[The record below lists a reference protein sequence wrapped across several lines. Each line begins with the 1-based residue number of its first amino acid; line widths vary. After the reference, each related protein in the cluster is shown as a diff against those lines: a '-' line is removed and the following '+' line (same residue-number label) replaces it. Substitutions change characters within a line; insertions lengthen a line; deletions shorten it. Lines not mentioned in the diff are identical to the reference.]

1 MNAIEL
7 QGIHVALD
15 GKQVL
20 NDIKLTIKQGDFMT
34 FLGPSGC
41 GKTTLL
47 RTIAGLQKADAGT
60 ITISGREVANGETRF
75 HMEPSKRRLSLVFQS
90 YALWPH
96 MTVYE
101 NVAFGLQVRKLAK
114 AVVREKVEAAL
125 GKMHIAELAGRYP
138 SELSGGQQQRVAIAR
153 AIVTEPDIL
162 LLDEPLSNLDAK
174 LRVEMRAELKR
185 LHQELNTTVIYVTHD
200 QHEAMTLSTK
210 VAVFFGGKIVQLD
223 KPRELYKHPKTLQVA
238 EFIGSAGL
246 QMNRLE
252 GVVRT
257 DEEGLSWLE
266 TPVVLIPLAAG
277 DGTEV
282 KADVVREP
290 SRLASG
296 ANLSKSSHLPDSSP
310 LTRGVKMQDGQEVV
324 LTVRPEDI
332 RLYEERRPG
341 SIAMSVSA
349 VFPSGA
355 ETLVQLDAAGMS
367 LMARVIGESEYEPGT
382 TLYAVLRQEQ
392 MNAYDKKT
400 GIRMEL
406 QYANHNNEPGESTH
420 EDRLSYSR

>member
-20 NDIKLTIKQGDFMT
+20 HDIKLTIKQGDFMT

-60 ITISGREVANGETRF
+60 ITISGREVANGETQF

-125 GKMHIAELAGRYP
+125 GKMRIAELAGRYP

-200 QHEAMTLSTK
+200 QHEAMTLSTQ
-210 VAVFFGGKIVQLD
+210 VAVFFGGRIVQLD
-223 KPRELYKHPKTLQVA
+223 KPRQLYKHPKTLQVA
-238 EFIGSAGL
+238 EFIGSAGM

-266 TPVVLIPLAAG
+266 TPVVLIPLAGG
-277 DGTEV
+277 DNYS
-282 KADVVREP
+282 KP
-290 SRLASG
+290 QLASD
-296 ANLSKSSHLPDSSP
+296 SFPDPSHLA
-310 LTRGVKMQDGQEVV
+310 RGVNMQDGQEVV
-324 LTVRPEDI
+324 LTIRPEDI
-332 RLYEERRPG
+332 RLYEERCPG

-367 LMARVIGESEYEPGT
+367 LMARVIGESEYEPGI
-382 TLYAVLRQEQ
+382 TLYAVLRQDQ
-392 MNAYDKKT
+392 MNAYDKKS

-406 QYANHNNEPGESTH
+406 AYANHNNEPGESTH
-420 EDRLSYSR
+420 ENRLSYSR

>member
-7 QGIHVALD
+7 QGIHVVLD

-125 GKMHIAELAGRYP
+125 GKMRIAELAGRYP

-200 QHEAMTLSTK
+200 QHEAMTLSTQ
-210 VAVFFGGKIVQLD
+210 VAVFFGGQIVQLD
-223 KPRELYKHPKTLQVA
+223 KPRELYKRPKTLQVA
-238 EFIGSAGL
+238 EFIGSAGM

-266 TPVVLIPLAAG
+266 TPVVLIPLATG
-277 DGTEV
+277 ENYSKPPQLTS
-282 KADVVREP
+282 DVSLP
-290 SRLASG
+290 HP
-296 ANLSKSSHLPDSSP
+296 SHLAG
-310 LTRGVKMQDGQEVV
+310 GVSMDEGQEVV

-355 ETLVQLDAAGMS
+355 ETLVQMDAAGMS

>member
-20 NDIKLTIKQGDFMT
+20 QDIELTIKQGDFMT

-47 RTIAGLQKADAGT
+47 RTIAGLQKANAGT
-60 ITISGREVANGETRF
+60 ITISGREVANGETQF

-125 GKMHIAELAGRYP
+125 GKMRIAELAGRYP

-200 QHEAMTLSTK
+200 QHEAMTLSTQI
-210 VAVFFGGKIVQLD
+210 AVFFGGRIVQLD
-223 KPRELYKHPKTLQVA
+223 KPRELYKRPKTLQVA
-238 EFIGSAGL
+238 EFIGSAGM

-257 DEEGLSWLE
+257 DEEGLCWLE
-266 TPVVLIPLAAG
+266 TPVVLIPLAG
-277 DGTEV
+277 DSYS
-282 KADVVREP
+282 KP
-290 SRLASG
+290 PQLASDI
-296 ANLSKSSHLPDSSP
+296 SLPDSSH
-310 LTRGVKMQDGQEVV
+310 LKRGVKMEDGQEVV
-324 LTVRPEDI
+324 LTIRPEDI

-406 QYANHNNEPGESTH
+406 QYAAHNNEPGESTH

>member
-20 NDIKLTIKQGDFMT
+20 QNIELTIKQGDFMT

-60 ITISGREVANGETRF
+60 ITISGREVANGETQF

-125 GKMHIAELAGRYP
+125 GKVRIAELAGRYP

-174 LRVEMRAELKR
+174 LRIEMRAELKR

-200 QHEAMTLSTK
+200 QHEAMTLSTQ
-210 VAVFFGGKIVQLD
+210 VAVFFGGQIVQLD

-238 EFIGSAGL
+238 EFIGSAGM
-246 QMNRLE
+246 QMNRME
-252 GVVRT
+252 GVART

-266 TPVVLIPLAAG
+266 TPVVLVPLAA
-277 DGTEV
+277 
-282 KADVVREP
+282 
-290 SRLASG
+290 
-296 ANLSKSSHLPDSSP
+296 SSHLA
-310 LTRGVKMQDGQEVV
+310 RGINMQDGQEVV

-367 LMARVIGESEYEPGT
+367 MMARVIGESEYEPGT

>member
-20 NDIKLTIKQGDFMT
+20 QDIELTIKQGDFMT

-60 ITISGREVANGETRF
+60 ITISGREVANGETQF

-101 NVAFGLQVRKLAK
+101 NVAFGLQVRKLSK

-125 GKMHIAELAGRYP
+125 GKMRIAELAGRYP

-200 QHEAMTLSTK
+200 QHEAMTLSTQ
-210 VAVFFGGKIVQLD
+210 VAVFFGGEIVQLD
-223 KPRELYKHPKTLQVA
+223 KPRELYRRPKTLQVA
-238 EFIGSAGL
+238 EFIGSAGM

-266 TPVVLIPLAAG
+266 TPVVLIPLAGG
-277 DGTEV
+277 D
-282 KADVVREP
+282 
-290 SRLASG
+290 RL
-296 ANLSKSSHLPDSSP
+296 
-310 LTRGVKMQDGQEVV
+310 TMEDGQEVV

-400 GIRMEL
+400 GIRIEL
-406 QYANHNNEPGESTH
+406 QYAAHNNEPGESTY
-420 EDRLSYSR
+420 ENRLSYSR

>member
-7 QGIHVALD
+7 QGIHVALN

-20 NDIKLTIKQGDFMT
+20 NDIELTIKQGDFMT

-60 ITISGREVANGETRF
+60 ITISGREVANGETQF

-125 GKMHIAELAGRYP
+125 GKMRIAELAGRYP

-200 QHEAMTLSTK
+200 QHEAMTLSTQ
-210 VAVFFGGKIVQLD
+210 VAIFFGGQIVQLD
-223 KPRELYKHPKTLQVA
+223 KPRELYKRPKTLQVA
-238 EFIGSAGL
+238 EFIGSAGM

-252 GVVRT
+252 GVMRT

-277 DGTEV
+277 DNST
-282 KADVVREP
+282 
-290 SRLASG
+290 
-296 ANLSKSSHLPDSSP
+296 
-310 LTRGVKMQDGQEVV
+310 MQDGQEMV

-367 LMARVIGESEYEPGT
+367 LMARVIGESEYEPGS

-400 GIRMEL
+400 GIRMKL
-406 QYANHNNEPGESTH
+406 QYAAHNNEPGESTH
-420 EDRLSYSR
+420 ENRLSYSR

>member
-20 NDIKLTIKQGDFMT
+20 HNIELTIKQGDFMT

-60 ITISGREVANGETRF
+60 ITISGREVANGETQF

-125 GKMHIAELAGRYP
+125 GKMRIAELAGRYP

-210 VAVFFGGKIVQLD
+210 VAVFFGGQIVQLD
-223 KPRELYKHPKTLQVA
+223 KPRELYKRPNTLQVA
-238 EFIGSAGL
+238 EFIGSAGM

-266 TPVVLIPLAAG
+266 TPVVLIPLGG
-277 DGTEV
+277 DGST
-282 KADVVREP
+282 
-290 SRLASG
+290 
-296 ANLSKSSHLPDSSP
+296 
-310 LTRGVKMQDGQEVV
+310 MQDGQEVV

-355 ETLVQLDAAGMS
+355 ETLVQLDTAGMS

-406 QYANHNNEPGESTH
+406 QYVTHNNEPGESTH

>member
-20 NDIKLTIKQGDFMT
+20 NDIELTIKQGDFMT

-47 RTIAGLQKADAGT
+47 RTIAGLQKADAGI
-60 ITISGREVANGETRF
+60 ITISGLEVANGETQF

-125 GKMHIAELAGRYP
+125 GKMRIAELAGRYP

-200 QHEAMTLSTK
+200 QHEAMTLSTQ
-210 VAVFFGGKIVQLD
+210 VAVFFGGQIVQLD
-223 KPRELYKHPKTLQVA
+223 KPRELYKRPKTLQVA
-238 EFIGSAGL
+238 EFIGSAGM

-252 GVVRT
+252 GIVRT

-277 DGTEV
+277 DRPNM
-282 KADVVREP
+282 K
-290 SRLASG
+290 
-296 ANLSKSSHLPDSSP
+296 
-310 LTRGVKMQDGQEVV
+310 DGQEVV

-355 ETLVQLDAAGMS
+355 ETLVQLDVAGMS

-382 TLYAVLRQEQ
+382 TLYAVLSQEQ

-406 QYANHNNEPGESTH
+406 QYVTHNNEPGESIY

>member
-20 NDIKLTIKQGDFMT
+20 NDIELTIKQGDFMT

-60 ITISGREVANGETRF
+60 ITISGCEVANGETQF

-125 GKMHIAELAGRYP
+125 GKMRIAELAGRYP

-200 QHEAMTLSTK
+200 QHEAMTLSTQ
-210 VAVFFGGKIVQLD
+210 VAVFFGGEIVQLD
-223 KPRELYKHPKTLQVA
+223 KPRELYKRPKTLQVA
-238 EFIGSAGL
+238 EFIGSAGM

-252 GVVRT
+252 GVIRT

-266 TPVVLIPLAAG
+266 TPVVLIPLAGG
-277 DGTEV
+277 D
-282 KADVVREP
+282 
-290 SRLASG
+290 
-296 ANLSKSSHLPDSSP
+296 SP
-310 LTRGVKMQDGQEVV
+310 TMQDGQEVV

-406 QYANHNNEPGESTH
+406 QYAAHNNEPGESTH